1 MKNTFTNAAL
11 FILLKIIL
19 YSISSVILTITIPFE
34 NGIFLCFFVI
44 ALNFILIFSKISL
57 FKKYILSL
65 DILVLF
71 IILCVKPNSVIFYLL
86 LNCVTSFLFLIEK
99 ILKLRK
105 NLEFFCTLI
114 FIKLYKEII
123 ETNLE
128 TIQTLESSDE
138 YSNNLELLREMI
150 RNTESMHD
158 LLKVIE
164 RYFR

>member
-19 YSISSVILTITIPFE
+19 YSISSVILTITVPVE
-34 NGIFLCFFVI
+34 NSVLLCFFVF

-71 IILCVKPNSVIFYLL
+71 VILCVKPNSVIFYLL

-99 ILKLRK
+99 ILKLRE
-105 NLEFFCTLI
+105 N
-114 FIKLYKEII
+114 
-123 ETNLE
+123 
-128 TIQTLESSDE
+128 
-138 YSNNLELLREMI
+138 
-150 RNTESMHD
+150 
-158 LLKVIE
+158 
-164 RYFR
+164 

>member
-34 NGIFLCFFVI
+34 NGIFLCFFVF

-71 IILCVKPNSVIFYLL
+71 VILCVKPNTVIFYLL

-99 ILKLRK
+99 ILKLRE
-105 NLEFFCTLI
+105 N
-114 FIKLYKEII
+114 
-123 ETNLE
+123 
-128 TIQTLESSDE
+128 
-138 YSNNLELLREMI
+138 
-150 RNTESMHD
+150 
-158 LLKVIE
+158 
-164 RYFR
+164 